1 MQNLN
6 LSIHTKLMEYLRPSS
21 GARIL
26 FNNLSLPRWLVFLF
40 VGIAIFVTFIFA
52 YFLRFNFSLAIDFGL
67 VLKQSL
73 LVLGVYFGFEVIFRS
88 FTGLKHHT
96 TIKDIFKIIITTIS
110 SLAVLFLI
118 SIISRQSGRY
128 YVLNIPLSILVIHY
142 ISINILLITFRIVI
156 KFKDRYRVD

>member
-6 LSIHTKLMEYLRPSS
+6 LSIYTKFMKYLRPSS

-52 YFLRFNFSLAIDFGL
+52 YILRFNFNLAIGFGL
-67 VLKQSL
+67 ALKQSL
-73 LVLGVYFGFEVIFRS
+73 LVLGVYFGFEAIFRS

-96 TIKDIFKIIITTIS
+96 TIRDIFKVIITTTS

-118 SIISRQSGRY
+118 SIISKQSGRY
-128 YVLNIPLSILVIHY
+128 YILNIPLSILLIHY
-142 ISINILLITFRIVI
+142 ISVNILLITLRIVI
-156 KFKDRYRVD
+156 KFKDRYRV